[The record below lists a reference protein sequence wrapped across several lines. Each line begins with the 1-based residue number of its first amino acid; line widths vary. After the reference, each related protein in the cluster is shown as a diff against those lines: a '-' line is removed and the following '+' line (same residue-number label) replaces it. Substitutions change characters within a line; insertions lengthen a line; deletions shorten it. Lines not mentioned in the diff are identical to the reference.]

1 MLSHLVAAGT
11 GIPGIIGN
19 SLTIVL
25 TVAIMEPYGR
35 TLKVFLKKSTPAINV
50 AVTSADVAEKKNI
63 PGVEFI

>member
-35 TLKVFLKKSTPAINV
+35 ILKVFLKKSTPAINV